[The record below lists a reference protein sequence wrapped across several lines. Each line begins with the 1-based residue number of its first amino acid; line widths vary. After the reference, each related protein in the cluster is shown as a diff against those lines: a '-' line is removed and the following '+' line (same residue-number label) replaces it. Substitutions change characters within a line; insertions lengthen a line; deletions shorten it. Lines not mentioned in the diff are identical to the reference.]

1 MGSTQST
8 WGVRRMPL
16 ERIEV
21 LTTAGENV
29 PLYLE
34 PSKTVKDLKEAVDEK
49 IGVDPANQK
58 VSVLGYP
65 LDDDNMKLEELL
77 YMSHTFNVSLPDTS
91 GNKGRGAN
99 RFMSDREVFLINGKR
114 FDFQAIQLFARQVE
128 KIKLKSN
135 KFGLVRHVEGEVGK
149 RIFHLRKYVVDKEI
163 DNESRIE
170 TRTGDDNQQRVYL
183 ITGEK
188 PNGKETELEVQKHTT
203 YNETKEGNKI
213 ASYFKKVTEFFD

>member
-49 IGVDPANQK
+49 IGVDPADQK
-58 VSVLGYP
+58 VFVLGYP
-65 LDDDNMKLEELL
+65 LDDDDVKLEELL
-77 YMSHTFNVSLPDTS
+77 DMSHTFNVSLPDTS
-91 GNKGRGAN
+91 GNKGKGAK
-99 RFMSDREVFLINGKR
+99 FMSDKDVFLTNGKR
-114 FDFQAIQLFARQVE
+114 FNFQAIQLFAKTVE
-128 KIKLKSN
+128 KIELKSN

-149 RIFHLRKYVVDKEI
+149 RIFHLRRYTVDKET
-163 DNESRIE
+163 EKETRIE
-170 TRTGDDNQQRVYL
+170 TRTDATEEQRVYL
-183 ITGEK
+183 ISDK
-188 PNGKETELEVQKHTT
+188 DPNGGERELEPVKYTT
-203 YNETKEGNKI
+203 YKEKMEGNKI
-213 ASYFKKVTEFFD
+213 SAYFKAVREFFD